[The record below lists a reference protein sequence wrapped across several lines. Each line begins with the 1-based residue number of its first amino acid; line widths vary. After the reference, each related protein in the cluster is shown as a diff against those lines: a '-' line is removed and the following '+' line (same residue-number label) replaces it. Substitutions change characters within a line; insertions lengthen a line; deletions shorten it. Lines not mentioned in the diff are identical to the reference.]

1 MTGGNNWLADTAC
14 RMAPAESLLNDWWKM
29 IPSEV

>member
-1 MTGGNNWLADTAC
+1 MTGGNNWLADTADI
-14 RMAPAESLLNDWWKM
+14 MALAESLLNDWWKM